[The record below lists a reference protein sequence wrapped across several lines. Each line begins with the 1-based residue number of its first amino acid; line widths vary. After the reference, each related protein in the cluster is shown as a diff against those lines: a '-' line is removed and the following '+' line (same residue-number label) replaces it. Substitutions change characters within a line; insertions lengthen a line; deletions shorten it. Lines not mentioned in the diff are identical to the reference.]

1 MDAKAIRYKFGD
13 DFIVNNHTFKMGIHH
28 RFTEHVAERFRGHN
42 VLETCTG
49 AGFTTISLA
58 RVAAQ
63 VIAVEINPL
72 HQEQA
77 RRNIAKA
84 NLSEKVT
91 FISGD
96 ILDENLLRVLPS
108 VDAAFLDPDWAD
120 TEPDHQYRF
129 INSNTLPPADVLLE
143 RIFHI
148 TENVALVMPPRV
160 EVQEFSQLPV
170 NEREKLYLDGNHE
183 LFSLYFGDL
192 IKKIGETEFRVTT

>member
-1 MDAKAIRYKFGD
+1 MDAKAIRDKFGD
-13 DFIVNNHTFKMGIHH
+13 DFVVNNHTFKMGIHY
-28 RFTEHVAERFRGHN
+28 RFTAHIAERFRGRN
-42 VLETCTG
+42 VQETCTG

-63 VIAVEINPL
+63 VITVEINPL
-72 HQEQA
+72 HLEQA
-77 RRNIAKA
+77 RMNIAKA
-84 NLSEKVT
+84 GLSEKVT

-148 TENVALVMPPRV
+148 TENVALVIPPRA
-160 EVQEFSQLPV
+160 EVNEFNQLPV
-170 NEREKLYLDGNHE
+170 HEREKLYLNGNHE
-183 LFSLYFGDL
+183 LYCLYFGDL
-192 IKKIGETEFRVTT
+192 IRRMGETEFRVNT